1 MLFSYPNDKILLRII
16 FAVALF
22 GSVLSFLPLYS
33 SYQLSY
39 VEDPDNGIRS
49 SYLHRES
56 AIGTLILVMP
66 TSMDIVLDVL
76 LLMIS
81 TVRNKQ
87 SDTMKIPSDPIVI
100 VRLTLIERSLFVVG
114 VAMQSTVIFSSTD
127 APNLLLLYRC
137 SSNCS
142 ALLTISPILMFLE
155 RCTVT
160 YSYPTTISVL
170 LFTAVG
176 AVCHSA
182 SYYYDSRSG
191 EAKKFVFIGSVFFI
205 FAAIIYVVTSIFCMI
220 YYISNHKLR
229 KGPNEWRIHGANPQG
244 GLKEIKVVDEM
255 FENYIPAAYIASGTM
270 FVLLNAA
277 WSWYLIDNGVDSARV
292 NYAII
297 GIATW
302 VLLVEY
308 RIRNNEVER
317 GLVRS

>member
-1 MLFSYPNDKILLRII
+1 MLLSFQSDKILLRII
-16 FAVALF
+16 FTVALF

-33 SYQLSY
+33 FYQLSF
-39 VEDPDNGIRS
+39 VEDSDNGIRS

-66 TSMDIVLDVL
+66 TSMDIILDVL

-81 TVRNKQ
+81 TISSGHSHTIK
-87 SDTMKIPSDPIVI
+87 KPSDPIVI

-114 VAMQSTVIFSSTD
+114 VAMQSAVIFSPTD

-142 ALLTISPILMFLE
+142 AVLTICPILMFLE

-160 YSYPTTISVL
+160 YSYPTTVSVS

-176 AVCHSA
+176 AICHSA
-182 SYYYDSRSG
+182 SYYYDSRSE
-191 EAKKFVFIGSVFFI
+191 EAKKYVFIGSVFFI
-205 FAAIIYVVTSIFCMI
+205 FAAIIYIVTSTLCII
-220 YYISNHKLR
+220 YYISNQKLWEGSR
-229 KGPNEWRIHGANPQG
+229 KFLSHGQNPQG
-244 GLKEIKVVDEM
+244 GLKEIKIIDEM
-255 FENYIPAAYIASGTM
+255 IENYIPAAHIASGIM

-277 WSWYLIDNGVDSARV
+277 WSWYLIDNGVESARV

-317 GLVRS
+317 GLVR